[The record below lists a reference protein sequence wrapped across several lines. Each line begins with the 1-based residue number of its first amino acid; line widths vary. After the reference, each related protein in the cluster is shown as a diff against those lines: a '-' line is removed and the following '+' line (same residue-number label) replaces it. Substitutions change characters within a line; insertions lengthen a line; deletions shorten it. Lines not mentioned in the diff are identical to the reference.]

1 MTAENS
7 QAPSPALS
15 DDELRETLDL
25 LSTVMASVSD
35 RVDSQTQ
42 VLDRVNK
49 TATEAR
55 QAAFA
60 AQTQTDPERYGEML
74 GRAVASHIGKTL
86 NRLDATGANLS
97 AAASQAEM
105 ALTKAEQDRSDAYRA
120 IWERER
126 KVDRVKASLPW
137 FGLGAVVLAVAMTVG
152 LPRVLAGNGAMCIA
166 MGAEWTR
173 TTSGRE
179 ACVFYGE

>member
-1 MTAENS
+1 MTDT
-7 QAPSPALS
+7 PSPALS

-25 LSTVMASVSD
+25 LSTVLASVSD
-35 RVDSQTQ
+35 RVDTQTE

-60 AQTQTDPERYGEML
+60 AKAHTDPKRYGEMV
-74 GRAVASHIGKTL
+74 GIAVADHIGTTL
-86 NRLDATGANLS
+86 NRLDATGVELS
-97 AAASQAEM
+97 KAATRAEKTL
-105 ALTKAEQDRSDAYRA
+105 AKVEEDQSGVYRA
-120 IWERER
+120 MRERER
-126 KVDRVKASLPW
+126 KVDRFKARLPW

-152 LPRVLAGNGAMCIA
+152 LPRFLAGDGATCVV

-173 TTSGRE
+173 TTDGRE
-179 ACVFYGE
+179 ACVFYGK